1 MIQDTCESA
10 IPIVEFLQFLKT
22 QRGYVAERIKST
34 KTSAERGPFL
44 GALKILDLVE
54 RSMSHFSRITLPK
67 RSPALMPKGP
77 PESLEDLGQH
87 LIQHLGLPSEFPL
100 ACFGDE
106 EWRADLGKYLPGKAR
121 AIAEVG
127 RLASDEELASHLLE
141 IFWEPKGHSAVQV
154 SSPQMCPTLQP
165 IPPPFPSFLQPGGNT
180 SAPGSLPL
188 SITTQHAPAR
198 GLIQRPQASAK
209 AVECPHCHRA
219 FTNAGAMKS
228 HAKACARFMPP
239 ASQGPIMAGDSDA
252 VRVLVDG
259 KGRGRFN
266 GQRYFL
272 GKMFASQQVI
282 ARLDGNEVVFSTME
296 GTQIK
301 RFSILG
307 VKSNPAIKKHPPDP
321 ASPSRTSREPP
332 APKKQI
338 PANMRLGDLEDKR
351 CPHCRRLF
359 GNVGAMKAHA
369 KSCAKA
375 IKPEKF
381 IQIAKENLPVPATT
395 AHVNVTA
402 HKVAASDRPWDGETF
417 ENTGDADHFAG
428 EAYDE
433 KFLHRTGGKKHAR
446 IPPST
451 LAERIL
457 AGDAF
462 KIPVKVQDVGK

>member
-10 IPIVEFLQFLKT
+10 VPIVEFQQFLKT
-22 QRGYVAERIKST
+22 QRGYIAERLKSANP
-34 KTSAERGPFL
+34 SAEREPFL
-44 GALKILDLVE
+44 GALKMLDLVE
-54 RSMSHFSRITLPK
+54 KGISHFSRITLPK
-67 RSPALMPKGP
+67 RSPALLPKGP
-77 PESLEDLGQH
+77 PESPEDLGKR
-87 LIQHLGLPSEFPL
+87 LIQRLGLPPEFPL
-100 ACFGDE
+100 ACFRDE
-106 EWRADLGKYLPGKAR
+106 EWRADLGKYLPGKTR

-141 IFWEPKGHSAVQV
+141 ILWDPKEHTPAPIT
-154 SSPQMCPTLQP
+154 SPQMSPTPQP
-165 IPPPFPSFLQPGGNT
+165 IPPPFPSHLQPGGNAST
-180 SAPGSLPL
+180 PGSLPL
-188 SITTQHAPAR
+188 PITRQHAPAR

-209 AVECPHCHRA
+209 AIECPHCHRA

-239 ASQGPIMAGDSDA
+239 ASQGFSIAGDRDA

-272 GKMFASQQVI
+272 GKAVTSQQVI
-282 ARLDGNEVVFSTME
+282 ARLDGDEVVFSTKE

-301 RFSILG
+301 RFPILG
-307 VKSNPAIKKHPPDP
+307 VKSNPAMKKNPPNP
-321 ASPSRTSREPP
+321 ASPSRTSRDPP

-338 PANMRLGDLEDKR
+338 PANARSGDIEDKR

-359 GNVGAMKAHA
+359 GNVGAMKAHS

-375 IKPEKF
+375 IKPEKL

-417 ENTGDADHFAG
+417 ENAGDADHFAG

-457 AGDAF
+457 AGDAL
-462 KIPVKVQDVGK
+462 KSPVKVPNGES